1 MKAEKN
7 SIQLRKGVIEMCVLH
22 LTLDNPKYTG
32 DLLRELKDASLLVV
46 EGTLYPLLNRLKD
59 DELLEYYWEE
69 STSGPPRKYYRCTPN
84 GEQYLDQL
92 KKNWLELVD
101 SVNGILK
108 SNEEKH

>member
-22 LTLDNPKYTG
+22 LTLEDPKYTG
-32 DLLRELKDASLLVV
+32 DLLKELKDARLLVV

-69 STSGPPRKYYRCTPN
+69 STGGPPRKYYRCTPE
-84 GEQYLDQL
+84 GESYLGKL
-92 KKNWLELVD
+92 KGNWDELVD
-101 SVNGILK
+101 SVNGILSTNK
-108 SNEEKH
+108 K

>member
-22 LTLDNPKYTG
+22 LTLDDPKYTG
-32 DLLRELKDASLLVV
+32 DLLKELKEASLLVV

-69 STSGPPRKYYRCTPN
+69 STGGPPRKYYTCTPN
-84 GEQYLDQL
+84 GEKYLQEL
-92 KKNWLELVD
+92 KKNWSELVN
-101 SVNGILK
+101 SVNGILQSK
-108 SNEEKH
+108 

>member
-7 SIQLRKGVIEMCVLH
+7 SIQLRKGVLEMCVLH
-22 LTLDNPKYTG
+22 LTLNEPKYTG

-69 STSGPPRKYYRCTPN
+69 STSGPPRKYYRCTLA
-84 GEQYLDQL
+84 GEDYLKKL
-92 KKNWLELVD
+92 KKNWVELVS
-101 SVNGILK
+101 SVNSILGEQK
-108 SNEEKH
+108 

>member
-22 LTLDNPKYTG
+22 LTLDDPKYTG
-32 DLLRELKDASLLVV
+32 DLLKELKEASLLVV

-69 STSGPPRKYYRCTPN
+69 STGGPPRKYYTCTPN
-84 GEQYLDQL
+84 GEKYLQEL
-92 KKNWLELVD
+92 QKNWSELVK
-101 SVNGILK
+101 SVNGILQSK
-108 SNEEKH
+108 